1 MQSSNQLWEKLWR
14 SFVLCYESEQII
26 HHIYKQTYLFACLP
40 GAFFTLVIDW
50 MLTNRSHLLRRPSN
64 RNEFIEAIT
73 IKRRILLS
81 VYKFITGAFTLTQN
95 VNTLTD
101 LPHKCVP
108 LAYRFAFICMTTKTT
123 SKQKHTPTATFSVYN
138 LTKLDQNY

>member
-1 MQSSNQLWEKLWR
+1 MC
-14 SFVLCYESEQII
+14 F
-26 HHIYKQTYLFACLP
+26 
-40 GAFFTLVIDW
+40 FFTLVIDW

-95 VNTLTD
+95 VST
-101 LPHKCVP
+101 
-108 LAYRFAFICMTTKTT
+108 
-123 SKQKHTPTATFSVYN
+123 VYI
-138 LTKLDQNY
+138 

>member
-1 MQSSNQLWEKLWR
+1 MKSIVRKIAVALVCDVLLWECTNHTYINKHICLL
-14 SFVLCYESEQII
+14 VCLCEYV
-26 HHIYKQTYLFACLP
+26 F
-40 GAFFTLVIDW
+40 FFTLVIDW

-81 VYKFITGAFTLTQN
+81 VYKFITGAFTLTQIVYLPCVN
-95 VNTLTD
+95 VCHWHIALFM
-101 LPHKCVP
+101 
-108 LAYRFAFICMTTKTT
+108 YIW
-123 SKQKHTPTATFSVYN
+123 QQQQQATFLVYN